1 MIKVFVAVPSTFSE
15 EHKQFLDRIIA
26 FFKNDQKYKLAL
38 DLQWFT
44 KEKRKKDFF
53 EAETRGLE
61 YSDFLVAEI
70 SYPSVGV
77 GFLISYAVMKKKK
90 ILCLYKENIHK
101 TISAFITSIPKNKIT
116 IKKYDN
122 ESLEPIL
129 SEYFAK
135 TKPFK
140 LHKFNFIISQKI
152 KDYLDWL
159 SQDSTISL
167 SEKLRNIVEEKIID
181 TDKEYDS
188 YLKKDN

>member
-15 EHKQFLDRIIA
+15 EHRPFLDRIIA
-26 FFKNDQKYKLAL
+26 FFKNDQKYNLAS

-44 KEKRKKDFF
+44 KQQRKKDFF
-53 EAETRGLE
+53 QTETQGLNN
-61 YSDFLVAEI
+61 SDFLVAEI

-90 ILCLYKENIHK
+90 ILCLYKENLHK
-101 TISAFITSIPKNKIT
+101 TQSAFITSIPKSKIT

-140 LHKFNFIISQKI
+140 LYKFNFIISQKI

-159 SQDSTISL
+159 SQDTTLSL
-167 SEKLRNIVEEKIID
+167 SEKLRNIVEEKTID
-181 TDKEYDS
+181 TDSEYQS
-188 YLKKDN
+188 HLKKDN